1 MEKKNTV
8 LLTVIAIATLLVA
21 VVGATFA
28 YFASSASND
37 STTNIT
43 ATTAKAVDVFRA
55 STAGDLTLDQLTY
68 ANMAEANKGVFADE
82 ASSTITVALT
92 AGDGTA
98 TCTYDLVWAETSAT
112 AYAPSAGLD
121 GVNDGKEFT
130 LKVTGDAD
138 GAVLAETNLN
148 AVPATIGSYSIT
160 DAASTAEGATKTY
173 TIDAKF
179 YNLTIN
185 QDTHLNK
192 VYSGNV
198 KVANVE
204 CTNGGTITY
213 TEK

>member
-1 MEKKNTV
+1 MK
-8 LLTVIAIATLLVA
+8 L
-21 VVGATFA
+21 
-28 YFASSASND
+28 
-37 STTNIT
+37 
-43 ATTAKAVDVFRA
+43 
-55 STAGDLTLDQLTY
+55 
-68 ANMAEANKGVFADE
+68 
-82 ASSTITVALT
+82 ALT

-112 AYAPSAGLD
+112 HYAPSAGLA

-130 LKVTGDAD
+130 LKVTGDVD
-138 GAVLAETNLN
+138 GAVLEETNLD